1 MDYIE
6 LAYVHLATIFLA
18 FLIGTF
24 LLLKRKG
31 TRFHK
36 QLGKVY
42 MLLMLFSASVTLFMS
57 AEIGPT
63 FLHHFGFIH
72 LLSLLVFICVIA
84 AYLAARNGNIKIHK
98 ANMLG
103 LYIGGILVAGG
114 FTFLPGR
121 LLNGW
126 VFG

>member
-18 FLIGTF
+18 FLIGAF

-36 QLGKVY
+36 HLGKVY
-42 MLLMLFSASVTLFMS
+42 MLLMLFSASVTLFMP

>member
-6 LAYVHLATIFLA
+6 LAYVHLATIFPA

-24 LLLKRKG
+24 LLFKRKG

-42 MLLMLFSASVTLFMS
+42 MLLMLFTSSVTLLMP

-63 FLHHFGFIH
+63 FLNHFGFIH

-84 AYLAARNGNIKIHK
+84 AYVAARNGNIKIHK

-103 LYIGGILVAGG
+103 LYIGGLLVAGG